1 MNTQKKYSNPK
12 IFEFRIKY
20 NAGAGHS
27 AQDSYHYYSAKNALE
42 ALSFHITMMDKHRFK
57 GQTISI
63 ERRNP
68 WADRWEDESDVINQ
82 HI

>member
-1 MNTQKKYSNPK
+1 MSTQKKYSSPK

-27 AQDSYHYYSAKNALE
+27 AQDNYHYYNAQNASE
-42 ALSFHITMMDKHRFK
+42 ALSFHLTMMDKHHFNS
-57 GQTISI
+57 QTISV
-63 ERRNP
+63 ERKNP

-82 HI
+82 HT